1 MPALDEASA
10 FRDLRCATAAI
21 GDGAG
26 TCYRAIMSMMKRDT
40 GARCAAL
47 ILQDRKRLPVR
58 FLASL
63 SGTALS
69 RLR

>member
-1 MPALDEASA
+1 MP
-10 FRDLRCATAAI
+10 
-21 GDGAG
+21 
-26 TCYRAIMSMMKRDT
+26 MMKRNT